1 MRNERDNVKELLE
14 SLSSQSLLENFDI
27 LALDD
32 ESVDETLSLLE
43 ATQLPNLRIL
53 KGKPLQPGWLGKNF
67 ACHQLAN
74 ATDARYLVFVD
85 ADVRLEPEAVAAA
98 ISKMN
103 EWGWDFISPYPKQIA
118 RSLIERLVQ
127 PLLQW
132 SWFASVPLRF
142 AEKFRLPSMAVAN
155 GQFLIVKRSAYVAV
169 GGHEAIKGEVIDDVE
184 LSRSLIRAKFKGFV
198 AEGSQ
203 ISQCRMYKSGQELI
217 AGYAKSQWRAFGN
230 LLGAV
235 LAVLILFLSS
245 VLPAIFALQGIRWA
259 VMGYLAVTTSRMLVA
274 LRTGT
279 SILTAPL
286 HPLSA
291 LIWIG
296 LIKYSWIQKWR
307 GKLVWKARAV

>member
-1 MRNERDNVKELLE
+1 M
-14 SLSSQSLLENFDI
+14 
-27 LALDD
+27 
-32 ESVDETLSLLE
+32 
-43 ATQLPNLRIL
+43 L
-53 KGKPLQPGWLGKNF
+53 KGAPLQPGWLGKNF

-85 ADVRLEPEAVAAA
+85 ADVRLGPEAVAAA

-118 RSLIERLVQ
+118 RSFIERLVQ

-142 AEKFRLPSMAVAN
+142 AEMYRLPSMAVAN
-155 GQFLIVKRSAYVAV
+155 GQFLIIKSSAYVAV

-184 LSRSLIRAKFKGFV
+184 LSRALIRAKFKGFV

-217 AGYAKSQWRAFGN
+217 AGYAKSQWRAFRN
-230 LLGAV
+230 LLGAAV
-235 LAVLILFLSS
+235 AVLILFLSS
-245 VLPAIFALQGIRWA
+245 VLPAIFALQGSKWGFF
-259 VMGYLAVTTSRMLVA
+259 GYLAMVGSRTLVA

-291 LIWIG
+291 LIWIA

-307 GKLVWKARAV
+307 GKLVWKERAV